1 MLLADEPT
9 GNLDPQTA
17 HYVFDALEALVRQSG
32 LAALIATH
40 IDLGL
45 PEAEILDL
53 TPYRAGPE
61 RRDSGTRPAGFNEAF
76 A

>member
-1 MLLADEPT
+1 MQGVQVLRAM
-9 GNLDPQTA
+9 GQ
-17 HYVFDALEALVRQSG
+17 G
-32 LAALIATH
+32 GAALIATH

-53 TPYRAGPE
+53 TPYRAGPV
-61 RRDSGTRPAGFNEAF
+61 RRDARPAGFNEAF